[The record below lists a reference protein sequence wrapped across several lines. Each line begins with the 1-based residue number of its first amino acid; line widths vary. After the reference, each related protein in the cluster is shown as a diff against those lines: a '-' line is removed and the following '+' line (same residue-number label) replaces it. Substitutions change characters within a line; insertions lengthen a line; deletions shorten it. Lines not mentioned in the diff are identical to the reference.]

1 MAVLA
6 VLPPQAGVSVG
17 RLDKFLHLC
26 EYLLF
31 AWCLLQAMRAAG
43 RERRWLAWAVAA
55 GYGLLLEGVQ
65 AFLPYRSAEWGD
77 AAANALGAAIG
88 VMLAMARGEQKT

>member
-1 MAVLA
+1 MAALA
-6 VLPPQAGVSVG
+6 VWPPQPGVSVG

-31 AWCLLQAMRAAG
+31 AWCLCRALRSSGVPRGWA
-43 RERRWLAWAVAA
+43 AWGAA
-55 GYGLLLEGVQ
+55 SGYGALLEIVQ

-88 VMLAMARGEQKT
+88 VILVERKQ

>member
-31 AWCLLQAMRAAG
+31 AWCLLQAMRASG
-43 RERRWLAWAVAA
+43 LERRWLAWAVAA

-77 AAANALGAAIG
+77 AAANAIGAAIG